1 MRPSLKWALT
11 ATDVAFMVYWSI
23 ALLECLGLIS
33 IPSDWL
39 YAHAHDPRV
48 VAWNW
53 SFFPLDIAFSITGLW
68 AVHAASQ
75 GNPIWRPLALIS
87 LVLTIVAGSMAC
99 GYWLL
104 LGEVDAVWFGMN
116 AVLVIWPLVF
126 LPALVREMAVNSASA
141 N

>member
-1 MRPSLKWALT
+1 MSTSLKWALT
-11 ATDVAFMVYWSI
+11 ATDIAFLIYWSV

-33 IPSDWL
+33 IPNAWL
-39 YAHAHDPRV
+39 YAQAHDPRV

-68 AVHAASQ
+68 AVRAARRQ
-75 GNPIWRPLALIS
+75 DPIWRPMALIS
-87 LVLTIVAGSMAC
+87 LILTIVAGGMAC

-104 LGEVDAVWFGMN
+104 LGEVDALWFSMN
-116 AVLVIWPLVF
+116 AILVVWPLLF
-126 LPALVREMAVNSASA
+126 LPGLVREMAVNSASA